1 VNEVQLLSH
10 VKDGKRLPIDV
21 EWDRDLVELMER
33 CWHQDPAARPTAAEV
48 VDLLTQQVRTTP

>member
-10 VKDGKRLPIDV
+10 VKDGKRLPIDA
-21 EWDRDLVELMER
+21 EWDRDFVELMER

-48 VDLLTQQVRTTP
+48 VDLITQQVCTAP